1 MHALVDAQS
10 SGPAEQID
18 GSVARVHGMCVH
30 PDGKSPSRTR
40 PMIIVGQVQ

>member
-1 MHALVDAQS
+1 LAAAGRLL
-10 SGPAEQID
+10 EID